1 MKIWGKDSI
10 NSPRTH
16 VVRSSPLSPERG
28 SASTTV
34 YTNFVKH
41 SLQVCLHPFIGE
53 SQCTD
58 SKTLE
63 HEISV
68 CIILFTAMMNC
79 AIEFNNK
86 LFFMTIEVGNEE
98 KVVAVDGLVNQW
110 MLPIE
115 L

>member
-1 MKIWGKDSI
+1 MITDLREHRFQI
-10 NSPRTH
+10 
-16 VVRSSPLSPERG
+16 
-28 SASTTV
+28 
-34 YTNFVKH
+34 
-41 SLQVCLHPFIGE
+41 CLYSFIGE
-53 SQCTD
+53 SQCAD
-58 SKTLE
+58 SKALE
-63 HEISV
+63 HEIPI